1 MFRSGFIAVIG
12 KPNVGKSTLINA
24 LVGEK
29 VAITSPKPQTTRNKI
44 LGIKNGQDYQMVFLD
59 TPGIHNGKSKLGEY
73 LKKSTESATNGV
85 DAIMILLDAGK
96 VNTFDF
102 DLIKSYENSS
112 VPVFVVVNKVDISS
126 YEKLYPVLAKLNEYQ
141 FVKEFLVISALKKR
155 NLQEIE
161 RALLNILPEG
171 PAYFPTD
178 QYTDKN
184 LRFMAAEIIREKAL
198 LFLQEEIPHGIAIDI
213 TTFKEGKNLIDIKA
227 DIICESDRHKQII
240 IGKNGA
246 MLKKIGTSARE
257 EIEKLVDNKVLL
269 ELFVKVR
276 EDWKENK
283 NTLSDLGYNLKEF
296 DD

>member
-44 LGIKNGQDYQMVFLD
+44 LGIKNGEEYQMIFLD
-59 TPGIHNGKSKLGEY
+59 TPGIYNGKSKLGEY

-85 DAIMILLDAGK
+85 DIIMILLDAGK
-96 VNTFDF
+96 INNFDF
-102 DLIKSYENSS
+102 DLIKSYENAS
-112 VPVFVVVNKVDISS
+112 VPVFVVINKVDISS
-126 YEKLYPVLAKLNEYQ
+126 YEKLYPILAKLNEFQ

-161 RALLNILPEG
+161 RAILNVLPEG
-171 PAYFPTD
+171 PAYYPTD

-184 LRFMAAEIIREKAL
+184 LRFMTAEIIREKAL

-213 TTFKEGKNLIDIKA
+213 MSFKEGKKLIQVDA
-227 DIICESDRHKQII
+227 NIICESERHKQII

-283 NTLSDLGYNLKEF
+283 SALSDLGYNLKEF